1 MDIKIKTSS
10 KVFTNRNINKLE
22 KQGQEEWLR
31 IAYEMGTDFDKT
43 LIRAMRVPLT
53 VCEKNV
59 LELITGKCSYILDN
73 SK

>member
-43 LIRAMRVPLT
+43 LIRAMRAPLT